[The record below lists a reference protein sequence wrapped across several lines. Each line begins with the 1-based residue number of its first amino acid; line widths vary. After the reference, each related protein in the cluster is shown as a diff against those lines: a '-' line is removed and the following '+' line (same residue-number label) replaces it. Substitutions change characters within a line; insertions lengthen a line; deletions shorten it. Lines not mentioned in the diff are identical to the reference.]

1 MGSVGRQ
8 DEKTAIQQNL
18 DQLNAAADNYL
29 KLPSGA
35 DSNDAKYELY
45 MKASRLSQTVRGP
58 VEMVFEQFENVSVF
72 GVCSCI
78 STRSG
83 C

>member
-29 KLPSGA
+29 KLPTDDNS
-35 DSNDAKYELY
+35 DDAKYELY